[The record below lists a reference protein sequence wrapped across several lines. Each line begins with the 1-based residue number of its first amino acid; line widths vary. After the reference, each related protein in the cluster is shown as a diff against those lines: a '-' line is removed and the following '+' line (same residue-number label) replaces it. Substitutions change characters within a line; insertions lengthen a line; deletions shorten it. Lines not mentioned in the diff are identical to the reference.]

1 MKLLVVA
8 IHDVAPL
15 TLAEAGS
22 WRELAARLVPAPV
35 SLLVV
40 PRYHGRESW
49 RSGAARGWLRERARE
64 GDELVLHGYAHMRPG
79 GRDGRELAGRRNAE
93 IAELIHDGLDE
104 MARAGIPTDGFIAP
118 SYSHPPA
125 VDACCRD
132 AGIAWWATRWT
143 LSSPR
148 GRRTLPSLG
157 LGASSPGRR
166 LLSPSAAHVAARA
179 LASAPAVRLDL
190 HPADL
195 RYPRLARAGRE
206 LLETLLDQGRHPVTH
221 RELQDVPQAA

>member
-8 IHDVAPL
+8 IHDVAPS
-15 TLAEAGS
+15 TLDEVGR
-22 WRELAARLVPAPV
+22 WRDIASGLVPAPV

-49 RSGAARGWLRERARE
+49 RSGPARGWLRERAAE

-79 GRDGRELAGRRNAE
+79 GRDGRELAGRPGRE
-93 IAELIHDGLDE
+93 IAALINDALDE
-104 MARAGIPTDGFIAP
+104 MGRAGVPTDGFIAP

-132 AGIAWWATRWT
+132 AGFGWWATRWT
-143 LSSPR
+143 LSSPG
-148 GRRTLPSLG
+148 GRRPLPSLG
-157 LGASSPGRR
+157 LGASSSGRR
-166 LLSPSAAHVAARA
+166 MLSPAAAHLAARA
-179 LASAPAVRLDL
+179 LAPAPAVRLDL

-195 RYPRLARAGRE
+195 RHRRLARAGRQ

-221 RELQDVPQAA
+221 RELRDVPMAA